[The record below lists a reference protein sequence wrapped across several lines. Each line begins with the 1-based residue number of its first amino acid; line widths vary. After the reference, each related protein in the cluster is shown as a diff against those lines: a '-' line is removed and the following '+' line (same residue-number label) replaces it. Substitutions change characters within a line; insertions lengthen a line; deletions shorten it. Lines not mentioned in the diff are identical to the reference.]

1 MHQEILNLSFQ
12 SFSLQVDRILYS
24 SVVYPHNYG
33 FIPRTLC
40 EDNDPMDV
48 LVIMQV
54 NSFNEHS

>member
-1 MHQEILNLSFQ
+1 M
-12 SFSLQVDRILYS
+12 LYS

-48 LVIMQV
+48 LILMQV
-54 NSFNEHS
+54 SRLGPNALTLRT

>member
-1 MHQEILNLSFQ
+1 LSKLYTY
-12 SFSLQVDRILYS
+12 SQVDRILYS

-40 EDNDPMDV
+40 EDSDPIDV

-54 NSFNEHS
+54 TYFFIQF